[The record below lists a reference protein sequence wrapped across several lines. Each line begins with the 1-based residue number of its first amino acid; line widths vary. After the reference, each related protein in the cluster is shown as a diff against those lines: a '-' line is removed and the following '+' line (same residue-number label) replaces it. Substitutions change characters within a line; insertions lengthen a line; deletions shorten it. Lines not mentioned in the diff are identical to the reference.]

1 MRNPRYGLKQEYRP
15 LEIGLSIGL
24 GVLWTILKVN
34 IILSIRNIGMI
45 YGRMKVITV
54 NKHWRHWRQ
63 WCAVLIPP
71 EVELG
76 KLRGVGKEDIKVIPA
91 CLASPLAPQLAQN
104 KHGERSASYP
114 GALIGF
120 DVA

>member
-1 MRNPRYGLKQEYRP
+1 VRNPRYGLKQEYRP

-76 KLRGVGKEDIKVIPA
+76 KLRGVGKFIV
-91 CLASPLAPQLAQN
+91 LT
-104 KHGERSASYP
+104 
-114 GALIGF
+114 F
-120 DVA
+120 